1 MLNKATKTIALSA
14 ALAGLA
20 GCVSMNAAR
29 GPGAQQMGMAQKVVY
44 ARVRRIQDTRVNVNR
59 HQLLATGAG
68 AAAGGILGSL
78 IGGGRGKTLAEMA
91 GVFAGGAAGHQLGKG
106 TVRAVRLTLQT
117 QNGGQYAV
125 LEPAG
130 KYNYHIGERVEV
142 VGSGNRLQV
151 IPVHDYGRR
160 GNSGYGRQNQ
170 RNNGYGQRGYNNGQQ

>member
-1 MLNKATKTIALSA
+1 MLNKATKIVALSA

-29 GPGAQQMGMAQKVVY
+29 APGAQQMGVAQKVVY
-44 ARVRRIQDTRVNVNR
+44 ARVQRIQDTRVNVNR

-91 GVFAGGAAGHQLGKG
+91 GVFAGGAAGHELGKG

-117 QNGGQYAV
+117 RHGGQYAV

-130 KYNYHIGERVEV
+130 QYNYHIGERVEV
-142 VGSGNRLQV
+142 IGSGNRLKV
-151 IPVHDYGRR
+151 IPVHDYGRGQPSQGGAR
-160 GNSGYGRQNQ
+160 YGRQRQ
-170 RNNGYGQRGYNNGQQ
+170 RGNGYGQNSNG